1 MLTFIQIIEMHFGL
15 IIEQFETLKSVHEWW
30 TFIHIEISK
39 CPLRPQMNAIPL
51 HIKVEKRNEVKKQ
64 NQKNKNKKI
73 KTPNLIWEYNFKAI
87 GMDSKTDYRRK
98 DY

>member
-1 MLTFIQIIEMHFGL
+1 MRYHNKLKLKNEM
-15 IIEQFETLKSVHEWW
+15 K
-30 TFIHIEISK
+30 
-39 CPLRPQMNAIPL
+39 LRN
-51 HIKVEKRNEVKKQ
+51 KTKKI
-64 NQKNKNKKI
+64 KI

>member
-1 MLTFIQIIEMHFGL
+1 MQYHNKLKLKNEM
-15 IIEQFETLKSVHEWW
+15 K
-30 TFIHIEISK
+30 
-39 CPLRPQMNAIPL
+39 LRN
-51 HIKVEKRNEVKKQ
+51 KT
-64 NQKNKNKKI
+64 KNKKQKKTQI

>member
-1 MLTFIQIIEMHFGL
+1 MQYHNKLKL
-15 IIEQFETLKSVHEWW
+15 KNETK
-30 TFIHIEISK
+30 
-39 CPLRPQMNAIPL
+39 LRNKTKNKQ
-51 HIKVEKRNEVKKQ
+51 KKQ
-64 NQKNKNKKI
+64 KKTQI